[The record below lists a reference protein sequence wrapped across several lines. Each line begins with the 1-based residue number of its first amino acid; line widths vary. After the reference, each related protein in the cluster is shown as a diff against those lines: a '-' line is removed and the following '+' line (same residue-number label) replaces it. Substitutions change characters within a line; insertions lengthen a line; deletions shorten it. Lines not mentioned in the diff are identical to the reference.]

1 MITKHSVFNSIFV
14 NSTFYFFFR
23 TEHNQ
28 SYKAYVCDK
37 CDYATDKKKRLDKHM
52 AMDHSIGNFF
62 TSFYSWMKMCKLI
75 LWFVRIPFENLLD
88 FWNKVGKPSPNVFKS

>member
-1 MITKHSVFNSIFV
+1 ML
-14 NSTFYFFFR
+14 FFFR

-52 AMDHSIGNFF
+52 AMDHSIGNFLHLF
-62 TSFYSWMKMCKLI
+62 
-75 LWFVRIPFENLLD
+75 IPE
-88 FWNKVGKPSPNVFKS
+88 

>member
-52 AMDHSIGNFF
+52 AMDHSIGNFLHLF
-62 TSFYSWMKMCKLI
+62 IPEWKFAN
-75 LWFVRIPFENLLD
+75 WFCN
-88 FWNKVGKPSPNVFKS
+88 